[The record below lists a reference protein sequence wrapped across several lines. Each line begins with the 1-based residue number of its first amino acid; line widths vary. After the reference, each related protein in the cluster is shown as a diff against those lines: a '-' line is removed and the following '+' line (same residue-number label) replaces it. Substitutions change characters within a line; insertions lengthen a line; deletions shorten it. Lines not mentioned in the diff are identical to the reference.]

1 MRYYHMCLS
10 GNDEIMFRTDED
22 YRHAINCLVLA
33 AYKTE
38 SSILAYAFMSTHL
51 HLCIKTD
58 NPYKMMTIYRYAY
71 TRYFNRKYRRQGKLG
86 EVHPFVIELDG
97 LYHILTAICYV
108 LRNPLHHG
116 VSETAFGYPYSSIQV
131 YFRKAMGKDNI
142 QDAKILSPRH
152 HSRHLPHHTIKPEKY
167 RMNEQGTY
175 IMSDFV
181 SHLEVEHMF
190 VTARSFCFY
199 MNRISSE
206 EWMKEQEKDQNGKDK
221 ISLQRI
227 EDGVTHNSL
236 SDMLKNE
243 YGKSNYKKISDIEL
257 CTLIDKSLPS
267 DSSVY
272 TISDR
277 TKEKIYRDMIKA
289 HRSDHIQ
296 TLRCLSLPVAKYKF

>member
-1 MRYYHMCLS
+1 MCLS
-10 GNDEIMFRTDED
+10 GKDEIMFRTDED
-22 YRHAINCLVLA
+22 YRRAINCLVLA

-71 TRYFNRKYRRQGKLG
+71 TRYFNKKYRRQGKLG

-142 QDAKILSPRH
+142 KDEKILSLRH

-175 IMSDFV
+175 IMSDYV

-227 EDGVTHNSL
+227 EAGVTHNSL

-277 TKEKIYRDMIKA
+277 AKEKIYRDMINV

>member
-1 MRYYHMCLS
+1 MCLS
-10 GNDEIMFRTDED
+10 GKDEIMFRTDED
-22 YRHAINCLVLA
+22 YRRAINCLVLA

-38 SSILAYAFMSTHL
+38 SSILAYAFMSTHV
-51 HLCIKTD
+51 HLCIKTS
-58 NPYKMMTIYRYAY
+58 NPYKVMTIYRYAY
-71 TRYFNRKYRRQGKLG
+71 TRYFNNKYYRRGKLG
-86 EVHPFVIELDG
+86 EVHPFVIELEG
-97 LYHILTAICYV
+97 LYHILTAISYV

-116 VSETAFGYPYSSIQV
+116 VSETAFGYPYSSIQS
-131 YFRKAMGKDNI
+131 YFRKGMGKDNI
-142 QDAKILSPRH
+142 DEEKILSLRH
-152 HSRHLPHHTIKPEKY
+152 HSSHLPHHTKRPEKY
-167 RMNEQGTY
+167 RMSEQGTY
-175 IMSDFV
+175 IMSDYV

-206 EWMKEQEKDQNGKDK
+206 EWMKEQEKDQNGKDT

-227 EDGVTHNSL
+227 EAGVSHNSL

-243 YGKSNYKKISDIEL
+243 HGKSNYKKISDIEL

-277 TKEKIYRDMIKA
+277 TKERIYRDLIKV
-289 HRSDHIQ
+289 HRAEHIQ

>member
-1 MRYYHMCLS
+1 MCLS
-10 GNDEIMFRTDED
+10 GKDEIMFRTDED
-22 YRHAINCLVLA
+22 YRRAINCLVLA

-71 TRYFNRKYRRQGKLG
+71 TRYFNKKYRRQGKLG

-142 QDAKILSPRH
+142 KDEKILSLRH

-167 RMNEQGTY
+167 RMNVQGTY
-175 IMSDFV
+175 IMSDYV

-206 EWMKEQEKDQNGKDK
+206 
-221 ISLQRI
+221 
-227 EDGVTHNSL
+227 
-236 SDMLKNE
+236 
-243 YGKSNYKKISDIEL
+243 
-257 CTLIDKSLPS
+257 
-267 DSSVY
+267 
-272 TISDR
+272 
-277 TKEKIYRDMIKA
+277 
-289 HRSDHIQ
+289 
-296 TLRCLSLPVAKYKF
+296 

>member
-1 MRYYHMCLS
+1 MCLS
-10 GNDEIMFRTDED
+10 GKDEIMFRTDED
-22 YRHAINCLVLA
+22 YRRAINCLVLA

-71 TRYFNRKYRRQGKLG
+71 TRYFNKKYRRQGKLG

-142 QDAKILSPRH
+142 KDEKILSLRH

-167 RMNEQGTY
+167 RMNVQGTY
-175 IMSDFV
+175 IMSDYV

-227 EDGVTHNSL
+227 EAGVTHNSL

-243 YGKSNYKKISDIEL
+243 YGRSNYKKISDIEL

-277 TKEKIYRDMIKA
+277 AKEKIYRDMINV
-289 HRSDHIQ
+289 HRSDHVQ